1 MEGQALEQDTD
12 GSGVRID
19 PDVDL
24 HVRADRDEI
33 RANPWPVLL
42 VISVGGMVGALA
54 RYFLQ
59 HVWPHQAGGF
69 PWATFVINVSG
80 SLCIGVLMAL
90 IDELPVRSRLVRPF
104 VGVGILGGFTTFSTY
119 AVDIQ
124 QSLGVAAARIALV
137 YLTGTLVAALVAV
150 WIGNM
155 VTIVAVRRVRSAG

>member
-1 MEGQALEQDTD
+1 MRQDTD
-12 GSGVRID
+12 GAGVRID

-24 HVRADRDEI
+24 HVRADRAET

-42 VISVGGMVGALA
+42 AISVGGVVGALA

-59 HVWPHQAGGF
+59 HVWPHQPAGF

-90 IDELPVRSRLVRPF
+90 IEELPVGSRLVRPF
-104 VGVGILGGFTTFSTY
+104 IGVGILGGFTTFSTY

-124 QSLGVAAARIALV
+124 QSLGLAAARTALV
-137 YLTGTLVAALVAV
+137 YLAGTLVAALVAV
-150 WIGNM
+150 WIGNT
-155 VTIVAVRRVRSAG
+155 VTIAALRRARSPG